1 MFIYKSCARHGFRD
15 FGMRKIKLLG
25 LLLISLLFFSC
36 ENFQEIKKP
45 YLSQTTLNLYVG
57 NSETLYLYNCKDYVS
72 WSSDNKYI
80 AKVSNGLVTAN
91 LAGETIIR
99 ANDEECKVV
108 VKPMHTCF
116 VDPYLNWNGDLSDV
130 YSYMRILG
138 YTLKEQESTSLTY
151 KGDNRVVLSYIYTF
165 DDNSILKGA
174 GVAISNDYI
183 DDVAEHL
190 RDRYILVDMDD
201 DSFYFVD
208 PEQKT
213 VLMLTVYGVSY
224 SMIAY
229 VPASTN
235 NIKKSET
242 CLSSE
247 IKQILIE
254 QKQEFENLQTK
265 ILMK

>member
-1 MFIYKSCARHGFRD
+1 MK
-15 FGMRKIKLLG
+15 KLYFVY
-25 LLLISLLFFSC
+25 LLLIAISFFSC
-36 ENFQEIKKP
+36 ENQQEVKDP
-45 YLSQTTLNLYVG
+45 YLSKTSLTLYVG
-57 NSETLYLYNCKDYVS
+57 NSESLSLYNCDDYIS

-80 AKVSNGLVTAN
+80 AEVSRNGLVTAN
-91 LAGETIIR
+91 LAGETIVR
-99 ANDEECKVV
+99 ANNEECKVV

-116 VDPYLNWNGDLSDV
+116 DDPYLNWNGDLSDV
-130 YSYMRILG
+130 YSYMRKLG
-138 YTLKEQESTSLTY
+138 YTLKKQESTSLTY
-151 KGDNRVVLSYIYTF
+151 EGDNRVVLSYIYTA
-165 DDNSILKGA
+165 DDNFPNKLKGA

-183 DDVAEHL
+183 EGVAEHL
-190 RDRYILVDMDD
+190 GDRYMLVDKDD

-213 VLMLTVYGVSY
+213 VIMLTIYSVSY

>member
-1 MFIYKSCARHGFRD
+1 MKN
-15 FGMRKIKLLG
+15 IKFLG
-25 LLLISLLFFSC
+25 LLLVSVLFFSC
-36 ENFQEIKKP
+36 ENSQETKKP
-45 YLSQTTLNLYVG
+45 YLSETTLNLYVG
-57 NSETLYLYNCKDYVS
+57 DSETLYLHNYEDYVS

-80 AKVSNGLVTAN
+80 AEVSNGLVKAK

-99 ANDEECKVV
+99 ANNEECKVV
-108 VKPMHTCF
+108 VKPVHTCF
-116 VDPYLNWNGDLSDV
+116 DDPYLNWKGDLNDV
-130 YSYMRILG
+130 RSYMRRLG
-138 YTLKEQESTSLTY
+138 YTLTKEESTSLTY
-151 KGDNRVVLSYIYTF
+151 EGDNRVVLSYLYTA
-165 DDNSILKGA
+165 DDNYPNNLKGA

-183 DDVAEHL
+183 EDVAEHL
-190 RDRYILVDMDD
+190 GDRYMLIEQDD

-213 VLMLTVYGVSY
+213 VIMLTVYSVSY

-265 ILMK
+265 ILIK